1 VRRRE
6 VCGKLAHERGR
17 TTEDRMVSYEMIM
30 PHVPAGENSAVSMNA
45 VDDGVRSAVG
55 GRKLPEALL
64 FGAEEVGEEQGASFL
79 GDGVGERGA
88 EHIELGEDPIPTWDG
103 TAVPFLLRQLAPFV
117 RGASSASRR
126 RDSAA
131 QLGEPRQTLGIQ

>member
-1 VRRRE
+1 
-6 VCGKLAHERGR
+6 
-17 TTEDRMVSYEMIM
+17 MVSYEMIM

-64 FGAEEVGEEQGASFL
+64 FGAEEVGEEQGASFSAMASAR
-79 GDGVGERGA
+79 GEPSTSSSARTRSPRG
-88 EHIELGEDPIPTWDG
+88 DG